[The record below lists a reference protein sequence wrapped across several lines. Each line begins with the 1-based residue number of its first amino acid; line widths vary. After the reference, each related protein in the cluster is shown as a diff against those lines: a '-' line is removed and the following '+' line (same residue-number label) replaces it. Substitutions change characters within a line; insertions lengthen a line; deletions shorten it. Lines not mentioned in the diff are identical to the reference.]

1 MAELPQNDY
10 TMKSYH
16 SPKTEVLEIS
26 PYDVICQSQ
35 GMTLSNFGDEG
46 AAGGAVNNE
55 NIVDGGTF

>member
-1 MAELPQNDY
+1 
-10 TMKSYH
+10 MKSYH
-16 SPKTEVLEIS
+16 SPKTEVFEIS
-26 PYDVICQSQ
+26 PYDVIRQSQ